1 MAVNYRTGQV
11 GLLGPSMRPRNALTG
26 GREDVWGALAYEE
39 MDPLHRRGIGSAAAI
54 SPIAR
59 GGAPTSPPAALS
71 PSVSTP
77 SVTQNPQ
84 PAAPAEEEEPY
95 DFTGSPGYQWRYNE
109 GLRALEN
116 GLIGRGLGLS
126 GRAVKEAQRFGQN
139 YAADEF
145 SAEFARNATLAGL
158 TPPSINSMNS
168 LIGGFAANAGNLAM
182 NQGQIGAQSAY
193 NNANIWGNALNNLIQ
208 GMGMYYGGGFGG

>member
-1 MAVNYRTGQV
+1 MAIINQLYRGGQP
-11 GLLGPSMRPRNALTG
+11 GLLGGPMDSLTRRNRREEGLRADLMSEGYRNISGMPTRGPAPRTAP
-26 GREDVWGALAYEE
+26 V
-39 MDPLHRRGIGSAAAI
+39 SAIPVNVTQTPQAE
-54 SPIAR
+54 PET
-59 GGAPTSPPAALS
+59 APTP
-71 PSVSTP
+71 
-77 SVTQNPQ
+77 
-84 PAAPAEEEEPY
+84 EDEPY

-145 SAEFARNATLAGL
+145 NAEFARNASLAGL
-158 TPPSINSMNS
+158 MPPSINSMNS
-168 LIGGFAANAGNLAM
+168 LIGGFAQNAGNLAM